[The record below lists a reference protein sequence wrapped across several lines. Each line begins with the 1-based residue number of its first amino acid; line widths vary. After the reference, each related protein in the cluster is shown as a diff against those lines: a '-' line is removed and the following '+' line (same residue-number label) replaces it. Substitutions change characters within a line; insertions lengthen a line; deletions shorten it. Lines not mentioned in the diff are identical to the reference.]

1 MVSFWKSR
9 IDECPQ
15 CQKPIR
21 LEETPHPPLI
31 CPECHTELVLRYK
44 YQNPLMLICYVFAF
58 LLACFQKLELPVF
71 LVAFPVY
78 GFVLFVAAH
87 HFALSFLPLELR
99 RKRESVQRLRLS
111 DGDHK

>member
-1 MVSFWKSR
+1 M
-9 IDECPQ
+9 
-15 CQKPIR
+15 
-21 LEETPHPPLI
+21 
-31 CPECHTELVLRYK
+31 LV
-44 YQNPLMLICYVFAF
+44 CYAFAF

-78 GFVLFVAAH
+78 GFVLFVAVH